1 MMDAQ
6 FWKATGITFVI
17 NLAYAMVAL
26 VIGVVAVRWIDRHI
40 YTEIDF
46 MEEIKRGN
54 IAAAIYGAV
63 LLLLVGVILAAAL
76 VAAAAAAGAQPA
88 APTREPASK
97 AAAILTWSSELRERY
112 IAALDS
118 FFLTRTVKAGSHVHG
133 LERGLSGR
141 LQEHRAV
148 SRLGWNL

>member
-17 NLAYAMVAL
+17 NLVYAMVAL

-54 IAAAIYGAV
+54 IAAAIYGGFVVCAQDPEGPTAV
-63 LLLLVGVILAAAL
+63 RFDPPEGLEGIVVIPPEEVSTERARDSIPAEVPLADQVVQFETMPAVVASDLDDQTQVGDGEPLASVGVAL
-76 VAAAAAAGAQPA
+76 G
-88 APTREPASK
+88 
-97 AAAILTWSSELRERY
+97 
-112 IAALDS
+112 D
-118 FFLTRTVKAGSHVHG
+118 
-133 LERGLSGR
+133 GLS
-141 LQEHRAV
+141 Q
-148 SRLGWNL
+148 

>member
-17 NLAYAMVAL
+17 NVVYALVAL
-26 VIGVVAVRWIDRHI
+26 VIGVFAVRWIDRHI

-63 LLLLVGVILAAAL
+63 LLLFVGVILAAAL
-76 VAAAAAAGAQPA
+76 A
-88 APTREPASK
+88 K
-97 AAAILTWSSELRERY
+97 
-112 IAALDS
+112 
-118 FFLTRTVKAGSHVHG
+118 
-133 LERGLSGR
+133 
-141 LQEHRAV
+141 
-148 SRLGWNL
+148 

>member
-17 NLAYAMVAL
+17 NVAYALVAL
-26 VIGVVAVRWIDRHI
+26 VIGVVAVRWIDRYI

-63 LLLLVGVILAAAL
+63 LLLFVGVILAAAL
-76 VAAAAAAGAQPA
+76 A
-88 APTREPASK
+88 K
-97 AAAILTWSSELRERY
+97 
-112 IAALDS
+112 
-118 FFLTRTVKAGSHVHG
+118 
-133 LERGLSGR
+133 
-141 LQEHRAV
+141 
-148 SRLGWNL
+148 